1 MFDHFQN
8 TTNSTDLGTTEMK
21 DDIDSNTVHL
31 NDIELS
37 SFFKCSDDGGEAL
50 YAAVK
55 EFLNVSNYIDIQKS
69 CLGLSRFCLT

>member
-1 MFDHFQN
+1 
-8 TTNSTDLGTTEMK
+8 MK

-50 YAAVK
+50 YAPVK

-69 CLGLSRFCLT
+69 CLKVWVM